1 MTYTGDEYPFDKE
14 LRQAALKAFGTSG
27 GISELIALRSR
38 MLQEMNGA
46 ILVAY
51 IEKRGGP
58 PPPAEVKRLRQL
70 ILAIWNDIAST
81 NYLTDPPDEEQH
93 RGTVTACNG

>member
-14 LRQAALKAFGTSG
+14 LRQAALKAFGTAG

-46 ILVAY
+46 ILAAY
-51 IEKRGGP
+51 IEKLGSP

-70 ILAIWNDIAST
+70 ILGIWDDIAST
-81 NYLTDPPDEEQH
+81 KYLTSPPDEEQH
-93 RGTVTACNG
+93 RGAVTACNG